1 MYERKISYKDKIMY
15 DFEFDMSVVE
25 DNALK
30 STADTVQILT
40 VKGYDLVITT
50 HGDELSFNT
59 YTDVGEPVSYYDAH
73 KLFDMSDMIAL
84 KRGLLN
90 MIEQHFYYGPPGSYL
105 FYAPSCPRRDKI
117 YMWWLKKLGYRVDA
131 IDGIES
137 YIILNK

>member
-1 MYERKISYKDKIMY
+1 MLH
-15 DFEFDMSVVE
+15 FEFDMSVVE
-25 DNALK
+25 DSALK
-30 STADTVQILT
+30 STADTVQRLT

-59 YTDVGEPVSYYDAH
+59 YTDAGEPVSYYDAH

-105 FYAPSCPRRDKI
+105 FYAPSCPRRDLYVVVKEVRLSCRC
-117 YMWWLKKLGYRVDA
+117 YRWYRVLYH
-131 IDGIES
+131 IKQMMS
-137 YIILNK
+137 KHTVCVW